1 MYCTKCGKEMSG
13 NEKFCPGCGKA
24 SDVVTNVSSAVGT
37 RDQVNNS
44 ELIYPKDKVPS
55 KAILLWCLLLPG
67 IPQFILGQTGKGL
80 MLLAFGIMCAIIPG
94 LYPYGTLVVGVI
106 SVVAGNKAINT
117 LRSGKPITKW
127 DDNPP
132 RENTRA

>member
-1 MYCTKCGKEMSG
+1 MSG

-24 SDVVTNVSSAVGT
+24 SDVVNNVSSAIGT

-44 ELIYPKDKVPS
+44 ELIYPKDKVPP

-132 RENTRA
+132 KENTRA